1 MDDFLKNVQ
10 ENGPYIMNTTIML
23 IGIFASFLSA
33 SVKKKIQIGGL
44 IVLAVVFNILTWL
57 VYGKKEILY
66 WTIALTLVWIVV
78 CVLLIWNKEIVSR
91 NRIDKM
97 IRKFTDNAD
106 QFKPICIFGGDLD
119 FFGNVVVN
127 VKRRDKFFRR
137 NRIIESNKQYNQLK
151 SRGFKEIQILSVKP
165 DSDSDEDQKTRIRI
179 GFLKE
184 KLKGTLQI
192 KFFEEKECNTCS
204 ERETC
209 LACDVCQTCPEGK
222 KCKRTGRQLCDKVS
236 KNFQSRCYNPDTQL
250 RGRIV
255 KRKSDGSTSAAIV
268 TTYKS
273 GKSYILKE
281 YSSDTKE
288 CTIYQNIW
296 NVWWKKCK
304 EDEEFINKCV
314 DEYKNYISDAGKGGN
329 KA

>member
-1 MDDFLKNVQ
+1 MGDLLKNIQ
-10 ENGPYIMNTTIML
+10 DNGPYIMNASIML

-33 SVKKKIQIGGL
+33 SVKKKTQFVGL
-44 IVLAVVFNILTWL
+44 VILALIFNILTWL
-57 VYGKKEILY
+57 VYKKIEILY
-66 WTIALTLVWIVV
+66 WTIALTAVWIVV
-78 CVLLIWNKEIVSR
+78 CFLLICNREIVSR
-91 NRIDKM
+91 NRIDRM
-97 IRKFTDNAD
+97 IRKFTSNAD

-119 FFGNVVVN
+119 FFGNVSVN
-127 VKRRDKFFRR
+127 VNIIDKLFKR
-137 NRIIESNKQYNQLK
+137 NRIIELNKQYNQLK
-151 SRGFKEIQILSVKP
+151 RKSFKEIQILSVKP

-184 KLKGTLQI
+184 NLRGTLEI

-204 ERETC
+204 DRTTC

-222 KCKRTGRQLCDKVS
+222 KCERMGRQLCDKLS
-236 KNFQSRCYNPDTQL
+236 QNSQSRCYNPDTQL
-250 RGRIV
+250 RGRIA
-255 KRKSDGSTSAAIV
+255 KRKSDGSTTAAIV

-304 EDEEFINKCV
+304 V
-314 DEYKNYISDAGKGGN
+314 DEAFIKQCNEEYKKFTSDAGKGGS
-329 KA
+329 KP